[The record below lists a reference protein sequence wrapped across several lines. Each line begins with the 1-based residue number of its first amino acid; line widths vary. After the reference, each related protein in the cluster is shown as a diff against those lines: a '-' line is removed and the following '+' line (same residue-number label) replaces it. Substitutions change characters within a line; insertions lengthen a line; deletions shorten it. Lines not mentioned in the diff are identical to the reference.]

1 MTQIIT
7 PVMAAFTP
15 IKFSLKLVELLYND
29 GIYSV
34 ITNNKYEG
42 QIKDSGDRVRV
53 RTAGRIS
60 LSAYT
65 KGMQLVKQELTPT
78 SEDLIIDQQQ
88 YFSFGVDDVDKI
100 QNDINAI
107 SEYAT
112 NAKRDM
118 SELIDT
124 NLLRFGR
131 RNVYYSN
138 AVGTNYSTGTAS
150 VAATTGVVTGTGTT
164 WTAAMVGGII
174 KFAGLSNAY
183 YIRAFSSTTS
193 ITVVDQGSTMVID
206 PSTNAVTGSYTGGAI
221 APTASDTTYVIYAAT
236 HRATTKSTIY
246 KDLVDVDTALTAQKV
261 PRGSRF
267 IVLNAAAEG
276 ILRQAPEFIP
286 AVQSAYTGVVE
297 RGIIGT
303 IAGLKVVSSQLV
315 DGDNTTGWWFLAGDK
330 EFLSFASQI
339 MNVSVVPAAADPN
352 SFITTCKGL
361 LVFGRAVFAEN
372 RKRGAVL
379 RSVLS

>member
-1 MTQIIT
+1 MSQSL
-7 PVMAAFTP
+7 AAFTP

-29 GIYSV
+29 GIYPIIS
-34 ITNNKYEG
+34 NNKYEG
-42 QIKDSGDRVRV
+42 QIKDAGDRVRV
-53 RTAGRIS
+53 RTSAKIS
-60 LSAYT
+60 LSSYT
-65 KGMQLVKQELTPT
+65 KGMTLVAQELNPT
-78 SEDLIIDQQQ
+78 SEDLVIDQQQ
-88 YFSFGVDDVDKI
+88 YFKFVVDDVDKI

-107 SEYAT
+107 AEYAA

-124 NLLRFGR
+124 DLLSYGR
-131 RNVYYSN
+131 KNVYYAN
-138 AVGTNYSTGTAS
+138 AVGTNYSTGTVS
-150 VAATTGVVTGTGTT
+150 IATTGVVTGSGTT
-164 WTAAMVGGII
+164 FTSAMVGGII
-174 KFAGLSNAY
+174 KLAGLTKGY
-183 YIRAFSSTTS
+183 YVSAFTSTTS
-193 ITVVDQGSTMVID
+193 ITVVDQGGT
-206 PSTNAVTGSYTGGAI
+206 SYTGSAITPGAGG
-221 APTASDTTYVIYAAT
+221 SDYVIYAAT

-286 AVQSAYTGVVE
+286 AVQSAYSGVVE
-297 RGIIGT
+297 RGMIGT

-315 DGDNTTGWWFLAGDK
+315 DGNNTTGWWFLAGDK
-330 EFLSFASQI
+330 DFLSFASQI
-339 MNVSVVPAAADPN
+339 MKVSVVPSESDPTTFV
-352 SFITTCKGL
+352 STCKGL
-361 LVFGRAVFAEN
+361 LVYGRKVFEEN

>member
-1 MTQIIT
+1 MAQSL
-7 PVMAAFTP
+7 AAFTP

-29 GIYSV
+29 GIYPIIS
-34 ITNNKYEG
+34 NNKYEG
-42 QIKDSGDRVRV
+42 QIKDAGDRVRV
-53 RTAGRIS
+53 RTAARIS

-65 KGMQLVKQELTPT
+65 KGMTLVAQELNPT
-78 SEDLIIDQQQ
+78 YEDLVIDQQQ
-88 YFSFGVDDVDKI
+88 YFKFVVDDVDKI

-107 SEYAT
+107 AEYAA

-124 NLLRFGR
+124 DLLSYGR
-131 RNVYYSN
+131 KNVYYAN

-150 VAATTGVVTGTGTT
+150 VATTGVVTGSGTT
-164 WTAAMVGGII
+164 FTSAMVGGII
-174 KFAGLSNAY
+174 KFGAATKGY
-183 YIRAFSSTTS
+183 YISAYSSATS
-193 ITVVDQGSTMVID
+193 ITVIDQGGT
-206 PSTNAVTGSYTGGAI
+206 TFTGSAI
-221 APTASDTTYVIYAAT
+221 LPAAADTTYVIYAAT

-246 KDLVDVDTALTAQKV
+246 KDLVDVDTVLTAQKV
-261 PRGSRF
+261 PRGNRF

-297 RGIIGT
+297 RGMIGT

-315 DGDNTTGWWFLAGDK
+315 DGNNTTGYWFLAGDK
-330 EFLSFASQI
+330 DFLSFASQI
-339 MNVSVVPAAADPN
+339 SKVSVVPSESDPTTFV
-352 SFITTCKGL
+352 STCKGL
-361 LVFGRAVFAEN
+361 LVYGRKVFEEN

-379 RSVLS
+379 RAVLS